1 MLLAAVFVQCRI
13 FSRMAG
19 LYTLRVP
26 GALIHLVM
34 TIKTPAMT
42 RCLLEWGRGPNY
54 ASRTGVSG
62 AEVRQRAEKGKINL
76 RRERIFLQ

>member
-1 MLLAAVFVQCRI
+1 
-13 FSRMAG
+13 
-19 LYTLRVP
+19 
-26 GALIHLVM
+26 M
-34 TIKTPAMT
+34 TIKTPVMT